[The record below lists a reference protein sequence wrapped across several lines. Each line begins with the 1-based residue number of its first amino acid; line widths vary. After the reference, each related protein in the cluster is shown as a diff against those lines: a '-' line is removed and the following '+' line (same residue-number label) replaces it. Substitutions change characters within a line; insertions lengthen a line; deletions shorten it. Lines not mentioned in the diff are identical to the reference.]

1 MKKKAIGILVCT
13 LVITASTLFVVNA
26 AADWDPADGH
36 KMHWPQTPD
45 LSNAGMDVDNY
56 WVPLA
61 DDWKCSKS
69 GPVTDIHF
77 WGSFVDD
84 VLPIGGAGTLTIK
97 LTIHADIP
105 AGQQTEWSMPGATLW
120 SKTFETGQYTV
131 REIANNVP
139 QDWYDPA
146 SGLYVKD
153 NHKKVFQYNFKINQ
167 DQAFT
172 QTKDKIYWLEMKF
185 SGGGAGTWNFG
196 WKTTSINFRWND
208 DAVYLHPAMGWAP
221 MHYPQGHEYQGTTLD
236 LAFVITTTTSKIDFG
251 DAPSPYPTKIANN
264 GARHTIVQGVFLG
277 KIIDNENDGQ
287 PSADALGDD
296 KNPAMGLDDEDGVV
310 FIKLVHP
317 GKQATVKVT
326 ASKAG
331 KLDAWVD
338 FNKDG
343 DWTDANENIF
353 KNQAVGAGANTL
365 NFNVPANTPL
375 GVTYSRF
382 RFSTAGNLG
391 ITGLAADGEVE
402 DYRVFVVK
410 EINNSKMHHPQ
421 LPDMDDT
428 GMDVDM
434 FWVPLA
440 DDFKCTN
447 TGPITDI
454 HFWGSFANDIL
465 PKAGPG
471 SLTFKVCIH
480 ADIPADP
487 QTPWSRPGELLWQ
500 KYFFPDTY
508 NVTQVA
514 DNNPE
519 DWYDPATNQWNN
531 DNHLQIYQYDFNID
545 PREAFTQKEGT
556 IYWLY
561 IKDMVPTNPDYTFGW
576 KTTEVDLRWNDD
588 ATYLDPQKGWQPLKY
603 PQGHKYQGTT
613 LDLAFII
620 TGFKRV
626 PDLVCEGRLSWS
638 KVKPGS
644 TVTGT
649 FNVKNVGDPES
660 LLNWKVDTYP
670 SWGTWTFTPSN
681 GTNLTPADGPVA
693 VTVTVVAPNEQK
705 KTFTGEIKIV
715 NQDDNAD
722 NCTITISLATPKNK
736 AMNIPFLNFIENYP
750 NLFPILRY
758 ILGL

>member
-1 MKKKAIGILVCT
+1 MEKKVIGILVCT
-13 LVITASTLFVVNA
+13 LFITVNTLFVVNA

-36 KMHWPQTPD
+36 KMHWAQTPD
-45 LSNAGMDVDNY
+45 LTNTGMDVDLA
-56 WVPLA
+56 WVSLA
-61 DDWKCSKS
+61 DDWKCLES
-69 GPVTDIHF
+69 GLVTDIHF
-77 WGSFVDD
+77 WGSWVDD
-84 VLPIGGAGTLTIK
+84 EVPVNGNPGTLQ
-97 LTIHADIP
+97 LTIHSDVP
-105 AGQQTEWSMPGATLW
+105 ATQQVEWSMPGTILW
-120 SKTFETGQYTV
+120 TKTFQSGQYIV
-131 REIANNVP
+131 RERLNNNL
-139 QDWYDPA
+139 QDWFDPA
-146 SGLYVKD
+146 TQLYLKD
-153 NHKKVFQYNFKINQ
+153 NHKRVFQYNFKINQ
-167 DQAFT
+167 DEAFSQIKNT
-172 QTKDKIYWLEMKF
+172 IYWLEIKWIF
-185 SGGGAGTWNFG
+185 SQEGTFG
-196 WKTTSINFRWND
+196 WKTTSINLRWND
-208 DAVYLHPAMGWAP
+208 DAVYSDPTIGWVP

-236 LAFVITTTTSKIDFG
+236 LAFVITTSKLDFG
-251 DAPSPYPTKIANN
+251 DAPSSYPTTLVSN

-287 PSADALGDD
+287 PSVDALGDD
-296 KNPAMGLDDEDGVV
+296 KNPLLVTDDEDGVV

-317 GKQATVKVT
+317 GKPATIKVT

-353 KNQAVGAGANTL
+353 KNQALVAGANIL
-365 NFNVPANTPL
+365 NFNMSVDTPL
-375 GVTYSRF
+375 GITYSRF
-382 RFSTAGNLG
+382 RFSTAGNLAV
-391 ITGLAADGEVE
+391 TGLAADGEVE

-410 EINNSKMHHPQ
+410 EITNYKMHYPQ

-440 DDFKCTN
+440 DDFKCSS
-447 TGPITDI
+447 TGPILDV
-454 HFWGSFANDIL
+454 HLWGSFADDIL

-480 ADIPADP
+480 ADIPANT

-500 KYFFPDTY
+500 KYFFPDKY

-519 DWYDPATNQWNN
+519 DWYDPATDFWHN
-531 DNHLQIYQYDFNID
+531 DDHLQIYQYDFYID
-545 PREAFTQKEGT
+545 SREAFTQKNGT

-561 IKDMVPTNPDYTFGW
+561 IKDILPTNPDYTFGW

-588 ATYLDPQKGWQPLKY
+588 AVYLHPQIGWLPLKY
-603 PQGHKYQGTT
+603 PQGHEYQGTT

-620 TGFKRV
+620 TGMKRV
-626 PDLVCEGRLSWS
+626 PDLVCEGRLNWL

-649 FNVKNVGDPES
+649 FNVKNVGDLES

-681 GTNLTPADGPVA
+681 GTNLSPADSPVA
-693 VTVTVVAPNEQK
+693 VTVSVVVPNEKK

-722 NCTITISLATPKNK
+722 NCTIIISLVTLKNK
-736 AMNIPFLNFIENYP
+736 LYLFNIIEQLTYR
-750 NLFPILRY
+750 FPIFEK
-758 ILGL
+758 ILNHYL